1 MKNLIL
7 NCFLNHEKII
17 FFLIIRRMNSQSVK
31 YDYLLLGANFLLCF
45 SMLPLV
51 YQSTITRTTY
61 NIPYS
66 TLIGL
71 TIAFVVFLI
80 VTFMKNYWLHVFIYG
95 VGLISCIII
104 IMNKKIFDKNTV
116 KEKSIS
122 KEIIIKKMYS

>member
-1 MKNLIL
+1 
-7 NCFLNHEKII
+7 
-17 FFLIIRRMNSQSVK
+17 MNSQGMK

-116 KEKSIS
+116 KERSIS
-122 KEIIIKKMYS
+122 KEIIIKKIYS